1 MNILVI
7 SEHYPPYVRG
17 GAEISTSLLVNFIS
31 KVHNCYVIT
40 QKHQKESWGY
50 GRVKVYPI
58 LNDTNP
64 DLKNLKQIFHYLFT
78 DPLIYPAINVIKLV
92 KFIKQ
97 KNIDLISLIATS
109 YLTIPLI
116 ICAIITKRPIVID
129 LRTGALICP
138 TDFSRPSCEN
148 IDIKKHNCFLS
159 LRTATG
165 VWPKKLESFRIIF
178 AIYKSLLFWIYF
190 KLFKLVIHYKR
201 LKFVALSKSVKKQY
215 ILAGVPSKKIS
226 VIYNMINEKNIIR
239 RKYYAKNQIIYSGR
253 IEREKGIYDAIKAFE
268 ILNDKSL
275 EFLIA
280 GTGSEFENIKKYL
293 KENNLFN
300 IKLLGYL
307 NQEELMSY
315 IKHSKI
321 IIAPSTWSEGFG
333 RFILDSIAFRIPVI
347 STKVGGIK
355 EGIKNRKTGLLV
367 KPNNPVELSQ
377 AIKVL
382 LTNKTLYQEIKNN
395 LKLEESKYSS
405 RTIGNMR
412 LKLFLSMVGHT

>member
-7 SEHYPPYVRG
+7 SEQYPPYVRG

-31 KVHNCYVIT
+31 KHHNCYVIT
-40 QKHQKESWGY
+40 QKHQKESWEY

-64 DLKNLKQIFHYLFT
+64 DLKNLKQFFNYLFT
-78 DPLIYPAINVIKLV
+78 DSLIYPVLNVIKLV
-92 KFIKQ
+92 KFIRK
-97 KNIDLISLIATS
+97 KDIDLIYLIATS

-116 ICAIITKRPIVID
+116 ICAIITKKPIVVD

-138 TDFSRPSCEN
+138 TDFSRPNCLN

-159 LRTATG
+159 LRTTTG
-165 VWPKKLESFRIIF
+165 VWPNKLEKFRIIF

-190 KLFKLVIHYKR
+190 KLFKLVTHYQR
-201 LKFVALSKSVKKQY
+201 LKFVALSKSVRKQY
-215 ILAGVPSKKIS
+215 VLAGIPSKKIS
-226 VIYNMINEKNIIR
+226 VIYNMIDEKNIIR
-239 RKYYAKNQIIYSGR
+239 GKYYTKNQIIYSGR
-253 IEREKGIYDAIKAFE
+253 LEREKGIYDAIKAFE
-268 ILNDKSL
+268 ILNNKSL
-275 EFLIA
+275 KFLIA
-280 GTGSEFENIKKYL
+280 GKGSELENIKKYI
-293 KENNLFN
+293 KDNNLFN

-315 IKHSKI
+315 YKHSKI
-321 IIAPSTWSEGFG
+321 IIAPSIWPEGFG
-333 RFILDSIAFRIPVI
+333 RFVLDSIAFRIPLI
-347 STKVGGIK
+347 STKAGGIK

-367 KPNNPVELSQ
+367 KPNNPVELAE

-382 LTNKTLYQEIKNN
+382 LTNKSLYQEIKNN
-395 LKLEESKYSS
+395 LKLEGSKYSS
-405 RTIGNMR
+405 RTIGKMR